1 MRHNY
6 KIKNAQGNLMKK
18 ICLFFCFLLSLLQS
32 QDFYNLTQEIIQL
45 NKQLQNPTSTKTLV
59 ELTQQKDKLMKQIA
73 QSIAKKQFSS
83 STDLEKA
90 ISTLDNALSNSQQI
104 QNPYSL
110 ALNTLQL
117 NTLLAKKELL
127 ECIETLAKKNHFF
140 TTHSQ
145 VNHQILRT
153 IEKLKSFEQLPTN
166 ELSPTE
172 LKDFQSAQA
181 GFSIVLESYIEI
193 LNFLNSNIGL
203 FLPEN
208 FWSNFSFSWMLEQAT
223 ALLPEQIRHTVI
235 IKIIFSCCL
244 FALAFFLRYPLA
256 HLLLKF
262 ISTLSRF
269 LKSQDIQEQIKEQV
283 STPILW
289 IILLLSFNL
298 SLDILSYP
306 LPVSPKLK
314 IWLNACFIICL
325 SWLAILFFKGYGT
338 AILGGLAQKNNSFR
352 REVINLLLKVLYFLI
367 VVIAI
372 LVLLKNFGFNISALI
387 ASLGIGGLAVAFA
400 VKDMLANFFASVVLL
415 FDNSFNQGDW
425 IVCGDIEGTI
435 VELGLRRTTIRTF
448 DNAMLFV
455 PNSLLANGSVK
466 NWNRRKQGRRIRF
479 QVGVAY
485 SSTPEQIRACI
496 RDIQLMLFK
505 HPDIAKEGDE
515 RQPLS
520 HYELDL
526 KSSIVSLDDLLG
538 YKSNLFVV
546 LDEFA
551 ASSINILIY
560 CFSKTTN
567 WGEWLNVR
575 QDVMLKIMDIL
586 DEHKLSFAFPSQSL
600 YIEKMPEGFLQER
613 V

>member
-1 MRHNY
+1 
-6 KIKNAQGNLMKK
+6 MKK
-18 ICLFFCFLLSLLQS
+18 IVVFFFLLLGLLQC
-32 QDFYNLTQEIIQL
+32 QDFYTLTQKIIQL

-59 ELTQQKDKLMKQIA
+59 ELAQQKDGVMKQIA
-73 QSIAKKQFSS
+73 QNIVKKQIPPLP
-83 STDLEKA
+83 DLQKA
-90 ISTLDNALSNSQQI
+90 ISALTNALSNSQQI

-110 ALNTLQL
+110 ALSTVQL
-117 NTLLAKKELL
+117 NTLLAQKEFL
-127 ECIETLAKKNHFF
+127 ECIQTLAKKSHFF

-145 VNHQILRT
+145 VNHQILQAVD
-153 IEKLKSFEQLPTN
+153 KLKTFDQLPIKD
-166 ELSPTE
+166 LSPEE
-172 LKDFQSAQA
+172 LKKLQNTQDDFS
-181 GFSIVLESYIEI
+181 VLLESYIEI
-193 LNFLNSNIGL
+193 LNFLNNNIAL

-208 FWSNFSFSWMLEQAT
+208 FWSNFSFSWILKEAT
-223 ALLPEQIRHTVI
+223 NLLPSQIRHIAI
-235 IKIIFSCCL
+235 IKIIFSCCV
-244 FALAFFLRYPLA
+244 FAFAFFLRYPLV

-269 LKSQDIQEQIKEQV
+269 LKSQDIQEQIKKQIAR
-283 STPILW
+283 PILW
-289 IILLLSFNL
+289 IILLVSFNI
-298 SLDILSYP
+298 SLDILSFP
-306 LPVSPKLK
+306 NPVSPKFK
-314 IWLNACFIICL
+314 VWINACLIICF
-325 SWLAILFFKGYGT
+325 SWLMILLFKGYGT
-338 AILGGLAQKNNSFR
+338 AILGSLAQKNNAFR
-352 REVINLLLKVLYFLI
+352 REVINLLLKVVYFLI

-372 LVLLKNFGFNISALI
+372 LVLLKNFGFNVSALI

-425 IVCGDIEGTI
+425 IVCGDVEGTV

-455 PNSLLANGSVK
+455 PNSLLANGSVR

-485 SSTPEQIRACI
+485 SSTPDQIRACI

-505 HPDIAKEGDE
+505 HPDIAKESDE

-551 ASSINILIY
+551 GSSINILIY

-586 DEHKLSFAFPSQSL
+586 DAHGLSFAFPSQSL
-600 YIEKMPEGFLQER
+600 YIEKMPKEFLQEKI
-613 V
+613 